1 MIWQIA
7 LKGVLDGVTRL
18 RFLIGVRVKRWIE
31 IDQIDAGVGE
41 FFPIGKPF
49 QVVAKIETVYWGQY
63 REISP
68 LRSK

>member
-1 MIWQIA
+1 
-7 LKGVLDGVTRL
+7 LLG
-18 RFLIGVRVKRWIE
+18 RFTMQDIVIGVRVKRWIE
-31 IDQIDAGVGE
+31 TDQIDAGVGE

-49 QVVAKIETVYWGQY
+49 QVVAKIETVHWGQY